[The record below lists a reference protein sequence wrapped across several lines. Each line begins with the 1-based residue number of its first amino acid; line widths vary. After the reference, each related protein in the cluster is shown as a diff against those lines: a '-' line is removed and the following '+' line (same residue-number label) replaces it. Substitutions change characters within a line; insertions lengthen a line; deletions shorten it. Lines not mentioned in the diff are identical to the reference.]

1 MNYNDE
7 ELLSPNSYQEVAKA
21 YQKSLQNKGFVFVSL
36 DNSKEEA
43 FLHEVMEL
51 FYLIKSNLFALGGFL
66 GTGAL
71 YNLNEKEIAKMQSLY
86 TQEFNFPSKSF
97 SHDKVKCFLSLL
109 SSENKLINKL
119 ICLAE
124 QSTYSTEI
132 LEIIKER
139 TQLSSSL
146 FKANSLIS

>member
-7 ELLSPNSYQEVAKA
+7 ELISPSSYQEMAKA
-21 YQKSLQNKGFVFVSL
+21 YQKSIQNKGFVFVSL

-51 FYLIKSNLFALGGFL
+51 LFTIKANLFALGGFL

-86 TQEFNFPSKSF
+86 SQEFDLPSKSF
-97 SHDKVKCFLSLL
+97 SRDKVKCFLSLL
-109 SSENKLINKL
+109 GLENKLINKL

-124 QSTYSTEI
+124 QSQFSNEI
-132 LEIIKER
+132 LDIIKER
-139 TQLSSSL
+139 TQLSANL
-146 FKANSLIS
+146 YKANSLIS